1 MEMIFHSRANKTHF
15 YKKGCALGL
24 ILKVRVLGT
33 RKWSI
38 LLDCGIQCN
47 VVTSSCSNK
56 PSSNVLL
63 TESKLLKFTGLRD
76 GITCVVYGRI
86 ASMVLTDLII
96 NYKERLLQGKIVKRR
111 TRNASD

>member
-1 MEMIFHSRANKTHF
+1 MEMIFHSQANKTHF

-63 TESKLLKFTGLRD
+63 TESKLLKFI

-86 ASMVLTDLII
+86 ASVVLTDLII